1 MNWEDASARW
11 ANVLDKKARGLAVD
25 AGVLLSYGQFL
36 LMAGVSATRFRRVTA
51 EVGAGYVF

>member
-1 MNWEDASARW
+1 MSSAPT
-11 ANVLDKKARGLAVD
+11 AGGLAVD
-25 AGVLLSYGQFL
+25 AGVLLSFGQFL